1 MMQKRKTIRKILIA
15 NRGEIVLRVIRTI
28 KELGLLTVVAYE
40 KLDKDAYFIRYAE
53 EAIEIGEGPITDYLD
68 IEKMIWAAKETGADA
83 IHPGYGFLSE
93 NPDFAEACEKAGI
106 TFIGP
111 PSWVLRYLSNKAAV
125 RHMVEHSGVPTIPG
139 TELLSPGEKG
149 LMEAMR
155 FGKKYDY
162 PLMIKATAGGG
173 GRGVRR
179 VKNEM
184 DLMKHLIY
192 IRSQSRPLWDDGVF
206 IEKCMD
212 SVRHVEIPILA
223 DQHGNIIH
231 LGSLD
236 GSIQRRHQ
244 KLVEIAPANL
254 SQGLLDALYWASVR
268 AARAVGYVNAGSLE
282 FLVNPETEKFW
293 FMTFNRRLTVEHP
306 ATEELTNVDIVREQ
320 IRIAEGHRMQI
331 PQERIR
337 LSGKAIQVRIN
348 AEDPLRDFR
357 PEGDKTVELYL
368 PPGGPGIRV
377 DGIVFQGYRIPAEYD
392 PLLLKLTVRG
402 YDWEQATSRPRQ
414 ALDSF
419 LLVGPQTTI
428 PFYRA
433 VCNETDFRNERMD
446 THYIMKHPEIF
457 RYPSASVE
465 AAKLESFFMEQY
477 TAEFLPANWL

>member
-1 MMQKRKTIRKILIA
+1 
-15 NRGEIVLRVIRTI
+15 
-28 KELGLLTVVAYE
+28 
-40 KLDKDAYFIRYAE
+40 
-53 EAIEIGEGPITDYLD
+53 
-68 IEKMIWAAKETGADA
+68 
-83 IHPGYGFLSE
+83 
-93 NPDFAEACEKAGI
+93 
-106 TFIGP
+106 
-111 PSWVLRYLSNKAAV
+111 
-125 RHMVEHSGVPTIPG
+125 
-139 TELLSPGEKG
+139 
-149 LMEAMR
+149 
-155 FGKKYDY
+155 
-162 PLMIKATAGGG
+162 
-173 GRGVRR
+173 
-179 VKNEM
+179 
-184 DLMKHLIY
+184 
-192 IRSQSRPLWDDGVF
+192 
-206 IEKCMD
+206 
-212 SVRHVEIPILA
+212 
-223 DQHGNIIH
+223 
-231 LGSLD
+231 
-236 GSIQRRHQ
+236 
-244 KLVEIAPANL
+244 
-254 SQGLLDALYWASVR
+254 
-268 AARAVGYVNAGSLE
+268 
-282 FLVNPETEKFW
+282 
-293 FMTFNRRLTVEHP
+293 MTFNRRLTVEHP

-320 IRIAEGHRMQI
+320 IRIAEGHRLQI
-331 PQERIR
+331 PQERIK

-402 YDWEQATSRPRQ
+402 YDWEQATSRLRQ

>member
-1 MMQKRKTIRKILIA
+1 MQQRKPIRKILIA

-28 KELGLLTVVAYE
+28 KELGLMTVVAYE
-40 KLDKDAYFIRYAE
+40 RLDRDAYFIRYAE
-53 EAIEIGEGPITDYLD
+53 EAIEIGDGPITDYLD

-111 PSWVLRYLSNKAAV
+111 PSWVLRYLSNKSAV
-125 RHMVEHSGVPTIPG
+125 RHMMQQSGVPTIPG
-139 TELLSPGEKG
+139 TELLSPGERG

-155 FGKKYDY
+155 FGKNHEY
-162 PLMIKATAGGG
+162 PLMIKATGGGG

-192 IRSQSRPLWDDGVF
+192 IRSQSRPLWDAGVF
-206 IEKCMD
+206 IEKCMN
-212 SVRHVEIPILA
+212 SVRHIEIPILA

-254 SQGLLDALYWASVR
+254 SPGLLDALYRASIR

-282 FLVNPETEKFW
+282 FLVDPETEQFW

-306 ATEELTNVDIVREQ
+306 ATEELTTVDIVREQ
-320 IRIAEGHRMQI
+320 IRIAEGHRLQI
-331 PQERIR
+331 PQERIK

-348 AEDPLRDFR
+348 AEDPLQDFR
-357 PEGDKTVELYL
+357 PDGDKTVDLYL
-368 PPGGPGIRV
+368 PPGGPGIRI
-377 DGIVFQGYRIPAEYD
+377 DGIVFQGYRVPAEYD

-402 YDWEQATSRPRQ
+402 YDWEQTTSRLRQ

-419 LLVGPQTTI
+419 VIVGPQTTI

-433 VCNETDFRNERMD
+433 ICSELDFRNERMD
-446 THYIMKHPEIF
+446 TRYIMNHPEIF
-457 RYPSASVE
+457 QYPSATAE
-465 AAKLESFFMEQY
+465 AAKLESFFMELY

>member
-1 MMQKRKTIRKILIA
+1 MMQQRKTIRKILIA

-68 IEKMIWAAKETGADA
+68 IDKMIWAAKETGADA

-93 NPDFAEACEKAGI
+93 SPDFAEACEKAGI

-111 PSWVLRYLSNKAAV
+111 PSWVLRYLSNKANV

-155 FGKKYDY
+155 FGKNHDY

-179 VKNEM
+179 VKNEV

-254 SQGLLDALYWASVR
+254 SPALLDALYWAAIR

-282 FLVNPETEKFW
+282 FLVDPATEKFW

-320 IRIAEGHRMQI
+320 IRIAEGHRMKI
-331 PQERIR
+331 PQGRIK

-348 AEDPLRDFR
+348 AEDPLHDFR
-357 PEGDKTVELYL
+357 PEGDKMVELYL
-368 PPGGPGIRV
+368 PPGGPGIRL

-392 PLLLKLTVRG
+392 PLLVKLTVRG
-402 YDWEQATSRPRQ
+402 YDWGQTTNRLRK

-419 LLVGPQTTI
+419 VLVGPHTTI

-433 VCNETDFRNERMD
+433 LCNEADFRDERMD
-446 THYIMKHPEIF
+446 THYIMKHPDIF
-457 RYPSASVE
+457 QYPSVAEE
-465 AAKLESFFMEQY
+465 AARLESFFMEQY